1 MNNELKMAVNAIVE
15 EISRTEER
23 INKRLDKMDQ
33 RFDKME
39 LRFPI
44 HLSFRLLCSPVFGRS
59 HTIVSLE
66 QPAEVE
72 LVFKA
77 DRYCHFFDIAVFVF
91 QHFPRFGHSKIVNT
105 GVDAAAGF
113 FLEDTAQIAGA

>member
-39 LRFPI
+39 LQLESMQHDINACKLETSTVEVGKKDRGAGEKNSI
-44 HLSFRLLCSPVFGRS
+44 DSRS
-59 HTIVSLE
+59 I
-66 QPAEVE
+66 
-72 LVFKA
+72 
-77 DRYCHFFDIAVFVF
+77 
-91 QHFPRFGHSKIVNT
+91 
-105 GVDAAAGF
+105 
-113 FLEDTAQIAGA
+113 